1 MAPFSDHI
9 LYDKKS
15 STIILQTLDQHGD
28 LLSVSYRVAMH
39 VPQIINRSRG
49 LELVILPGTYYSL
62 ARSISP

>member
-15 STIILQTLDQHGD
+15 STIILQSLDQHGD

-39 VPQIINRSRG
+39 VSQIINRSRG